1 MQSRC
6 RVIAFI
12 FGLINILQV
21 AAHENIKVRASK
33 PNRAA
38 GDCVFESTADQFLFQ
53 YRGRHFPG
61 FTILNHQQ
69 LRELT
74 VETLGTNE
82 EARAFGLVDSDL
94 EWQIELG
101 KLMELGIWDT
111 KVADLILPGIAFTLK
126 KNVLIFYTKVD
137 LSDCPI
143 RVFTPGFLGG
153 EADCNVPLVFSYNG
167 SHYEGLIPDLVEDE
181 VNCHGLVELWESE
194 RYFTKMQDIP
204 VLWDQLSAAVSLLIC
219 QL

>member
-1 MQSRC
+1 M
-6 RVIAFI
+6 V
-12 FGLINILQV
+12 
-21 AAHENIKVRASK
+21 
-33 PNRAA
+33 
-38 GDCVFESTADQFLFQ
+38 
-53 YRGRHFPG
+53 
-61 FTILNHQQ
+61 ILNHLE

-74 VETLGTNE
+74 VETLGLNE
-82 EARAFGLVDSDL
+82 EARAFGLVENDL

-126 KNVLIFYTKVD
+126 KNILIFYTNVD
-137 LSDCPI
+137 LSDRPI

-167 SHYEGLIPDLVEDE
+167 SHYEGLIPETVEDE
-181 VNCHGLVELWESE
+181 QKCHGLVVLWESE

-204 VLWDQLSAAVSLLIC
+204 ALWDQLTATVRGVF
-219 QL
+219 